1 MGVRDE
7 NGTVGEGLS
16 RRNLLQASGLG
27 AFALFLAAC
36 GGAGSSGGTTPS
48 TASGSAA
55 AAGSPKRGGS
65 IIWALQEDP
74 VTMAP
79 FGITTTST
87 EQVHNL
93 VYESLVDW
101 DKDLN
106 IVPAL
111 ATSWEV
117 KDNTTYVFH
126 LRQGVTFHSGKPFT
140 ADDVKYSFDMQ
151 AKPPAPGSVTSFLPK
166 IATIDVIDPHTVQF
180 NMSQPD
186 GTVLGYC
193 AWLAYSF
200 IVPNNFY
207 TTENAASTADGTGVY
222 KVDQYVPNDHVA
234 LSRNEKYWN
243 PQYPYL
249 DSVTLKVLPNL
260 QSTVAALQ
268 SRAIDGGSIDS
279 TTAAVFQNSPTVQ
292 VQSGASAAFREME
305 WTLKG
310 GKPWDD
316 VRVRQAVNFAIDR
329 SKIIQNVYGGDAE
342 YSSKIPPSYG
352 AWPISQ
358 DQLKSTYEKYDVAQ
372 AQALMK
378 EAGYEKGFSVIL
390 QAIAEPADYTQVA
403 EVIKAQLQAINIDV
417 TIQSLDIGTFGA
429 NNSSGNFEW
438 QSTGR
443 GMRGDPS
450 GYFSDFI
457 PTGSTYKA
465 WFEGGY
471 TNAQMT
477 TLINQGLAETDVT
490 KRQAIYT
497 QLQQI
502 VLTQWPTMPLVAVTN
517 FQAVNKRLQGMYVAV
532 DDTYRGLRYAWVTS

>member
-1 MGVRDE
+1 MGVRDD

-16 RRNLLQASGLG
+16 RRGLMQAGGLS

-36 GGAGSSGGTTPS
+36 GSSGGAATS

-55 AAGSPKRGGS
+55 AAGNPKRGGS
-65 IIWALQEDP
+65 LIWALQEDP
-74 VTMAP
+74 VTLAP

-93 VYESLVDW
+93 IYESLVDW

-117 KDNTTYVFH
+117 KDNKTYVFH
-126 LRQGVTFHSGKPFT
+126 LRKNVTFHSGKPFT
-140 ADDVKYSFDMQ
+140 ADDVKYSFEMQ
-151 AKPPAPGSVTSFLPK
+151 ATPPAPGSVTSFLPK
-166 IATIDVIDPHTVQF
+166 IATVDVIDPYTVQF
-180 NMSQPD
+180 NMSQAD
-186 GTVLGYC
+186 GTMLGYC
-193 AWLAYSF
+193 AWLAYSY

-207 TTENAASTADGTGVY
+207 KASNAGSTADGTGVY
-222 KVDQYVPNDHVA
+222 KLDTYVPNDHLS

-249 DSVTLKVLPNL
+249 DSLTLKVLPEL

-268 SRAIDGGSIDS
+268 SQAIDGGSIDS
-279 TTAAVFQNSPTVQ
+279 TTALVFQRSSIVQ

-305 WTLKG
+305 FTIKG
-310 GKPWDD
+310 DGKPWDD

-329 SKIIQNVYGGDAE
+329 DKIIQNVYGGYAE

-352 AWPISQ
+352 NWPIPQ
-358 DQLKSTYEKYDVAQ
+358 ATLKSTYEKFDLPQ
-372 AQALMK
+372 AKALMK
-378 EAGYEKGFSVIL
+378 AAGYENGFSVTL

-403 EVIKAQLQAINIDV
+403 EVIKDQLQAININV
-417 TIQSLDIGTFGA
+417 TIQSIDIGTFGA
-429 NNSSGNFEW
+429 NNTAGSFEW

-450 GYFSDFI
+450 GYFSDFV
-457 PTGSTYKA
+457 PTGSVYKA

-471 TNAQMT
+471 TNAEMT
-477 TLINQGLAETDVT
+477 NLINQGLAETDLT
-490 KRQAIYT
+490 KRMAIYT
-497 QLQQI
+497 QLQEI

-517 FQAVNKRLQGMYVAV
+517 FQAVNKRVQGMYVAV
-532 DDTYRGLRYAWVTS
+532 DDTYRGLRYVWVTSD